1 MAEGLPPLRKR
12 LIFDFGAVVFRW
24 APQELLAQLLPQ
36 HVAGPADA
44 AALVQRF
51 FQGFGGPWGRF
62 DRGDIERPA
71 LTAALAA
78 QTGLS
83 AAEVNV
89 VIDAVPRALTPLPDT
104 VAWLGRLREAGHRLY
119 YLSNMPAPYA
129 DHLEREHAFLTWFA
143 DGVFSARVRLG
154 KPDEAIFRLA
164 LARFGERAEDCV
176 FIDDHPANVA
186 AARRLGLSAVLFRD
200 AAQAQAELAGLL

>member
-1 MAEGLPPLRKR
+1 MRKR

-24 APQELLAQLLPQ
+24 APAELMARVLPQ
-36 HVAGPADA
+36 RAATADQA
-44 AALVQRF
+44 QALAEAF

-62 DRGDIERPA
+62 DRGGIGLPELA
-71 LTAALAA
+71 CALAG

-83 AAEVNV
+83 EPEVHA
-89 VIDAVPRALTPLPDT
+89 VIDAVPWSLTPMADT
-104 VAWLGRLREAGHRLY
+104 LDWLARLRAGGHRLY

-129 DHLEREHAFLTWFA
+129 DHLEREHDFLAWFHG
-143 DGVFSARVRLG
+143 GVFSGRVGLG

-176 FIDDHPANVA
+176 FIDDHAANVA
-186 AARRLGLSAVLFRD
+186 AARRLGLHAVLFRD
-200 AAQAQAELAGLL
+200 AAQAQAEVSGLR